1 MNRVNTTHVVR
12 ESEHADILRV
22 GEPRLELPEPEVA
35 GVVDGALP
43 ADTDGT
49 TLTVNYLKT
58 AKGDV
63 VIYEWVGSK
72 TGTATD
78 SVKLTSF
85 TAGQPVPFAIK
96 VELIKANEGGT
107 VSASYFI
114 EREAGGTSYSNP
126 LVFNIDTGF
135 ATPEITSVKDP
146 NGKEIPNG
154 NFISDDNVILTG
166 NATQGLNVEIFDRA
180 TSIGIVKVNAS
191 GLWSTPVSDLTI
203 GPHSLTAKGL
213 YEGNPISAARIF
225 TVASIP
231 TIEFV
236 KDSKGIDITNNGFT
250 VDTRATLSGKA
261 HGNQEVEI
269 FNGTHSEGKTS
280 VSPDGSWS
288 HTLTNLAQKV
298 HNLTANALNGSGYI
312 SSPWSFTVTAEL
324 EPSFTSIKD
333 SNGVDVPHR
342 GSTVDT
348 SVNLTGI
355 AAKRQVVN
363 VRDNTESKG
372 RPIADPVTGIWNLVV
387 SDLSLGTH
395 DFTVKAEYG
404 GELESPAWS
413 LTVLKGVSGS
423 EDFERA
429 QVGIIPYNVQ
439 ITLPSGLKYIF
450 TELQPHAHRPGIAND
465 PLPEVRKYL
474 YTGSPVMSRY
484 DLGGVAKRVKF
495 IYRHSNATENRVIF
509 YDNTGTVIH
518 SQFLQQNTWLTPKTV
533 DFQTDKNCAYFT
545 LRTVNHSG
553 VAGIG
558 VTDITWYQ

>member
-1 MNRVNTTHVVR
+1 
-12 ESEHADILRV
+12 
-22 GEPRLELPEPEVA
+22 
-35 GVVDGALP
+35 
-43 ADTDGT
+43 
-49 TLTVNYLKT
+49 
-58 AKGDV
+58 
-63 VIYEWVGSK
+63 
-72 TGTATD
+72 
-78 SVKLTSF
+78 
-85 TAGQPVPFAIK
+85 
-96 VELIKANEGGT
+96 
-107 VSASYFI
+107 
-114 EREAGGTSYSNP
+114 
-126 LVFNIDTGF
+126 
-135 ATPEITSVKDP
+135 
-146 NGKEIPNG
+146 
-154 NFISDDNVILTG
+154 
-166 NATQGLNVEIFDRA
+166 
-180 TSIGIVKVNAS
+180 
-191 GLWSTPVSDLTI
+191 
-203 GPHSLTAKGL
+203 
-213 YEGNPISAARIF
+213 
-225 TVASIP
+225 
-231 TIEFV
+231 
-236 KDSKGIDITNNGFT
+236 
-250 VDTRATLSGKA
+250 
-261 HGNQEVEI
+261 
-269 FNGTHSEGKTS
+269 
-280 VSPDGSWS
+280 
-288 HTLTNLAQKV
+288 
-298 HNLTANALNGSGYI
+298 LTANALNGSGYI
-312 SSPWSFTVTAEL
+312 SAPWSFTVTAEL

-348 SVNLTGI
+348 SLNLTGI
-355 AAKRQVVN
+355 AAKGQMVN

-372 RPIADPVTGIWNLVV
+372 RPIADPVTGVWNLVV
-387 SDLSLGTH
+387 SDLSHGAH

-413 LTVLKGVSGS
+413 FTVLKGVSGS